1 MGSIGQKTVLI
12 VYSGVR
18 EYCLQKSRR
27 SDPALLTNFLQNALF
42 RCGIKSRLC
51 KPDRVRSTTSSIAF
65 VITLDCPTSPSDST
79 MKTLYDYLEA
89 RGMGA
94 DVRGLVGLQWRNER
108 VTCDPCDPVDQAHIQ
123 SQGTIFRF
131 PVTQSPPTPSNTV
144 QPSAAVPTSIIV
156 PAKTSKTN
164 EAGITSGTEPPLKRR
179 KIQHVSTT
187 SAAPLSLPT
196 PMSPC
201 RTEATPPTPTIIAQ
215 AETPAP
221 NMKDIALVP
230 SEPMSAAERA
240 KTRKRTVRSQVPTKV
255 PDTDRCQ
262 KSAIPP
268 ERQAPN
274 EPVSSEPPAAQQ
286 EQAKRGAT
294 QLAGATPETAT
305 PAVPRVPSQ
314 KRSELRFEL
323 LTQKRQLEKA
333 QRDLDTMATT
343 LKEAKAAAVA
353 AQRDA
358 EVKTDQAT
366 KVSGQ
371 LEAALRKQQE
381 LERDLEALK
390 ADATTKQEEW
400 DAQETVLNSLAD
412 GRQKELQRLI
422 ESNDDL
428 QVQLAESQG
437 RLVKLR
443 RQMVDDGWGW
453 AERERTAMVKEGAE
467 DTAKA
472 LAKEVKLRKM
482 AEDAETGLRE
492 ELRKRDRE
500 NAQLRVEIERLKE
513 ERSKGQLP

>member
-1 MGSIGQKTVLI
+1 
-12 VYSGVR
+12 
-18 EYCLQKSRR
+18 
-27 SDPALLTNFLQNALF
+27 
-42 RCGIKSRLC
+42 
-51 KPDRVRSTTSSIAF
+51 
-65 VITLDCPTSPSDST
+65 
-79 MKTLYDYLEA
+79 
-89 RGMGA
+89 
-94 DVRGLVGLQWRNER
+94 
-108 VTCDPCDPVDQAHIQ
+108 
-123 SQGTIFRF
+123 
-131 PVTQSPPTPSNTV
+131 
-144 QPSAAVPTSIIV
+144 
-156 PAKTSKTN
+156 
-164 EAGITSGTEPPLKRR
+164 
-179 KIQHVSTT
+179 
-187 SAAPLSLPT
+187 
-196 PMSPC
+196 
-201 RTEATPPTPTIIAQ
+201 
-215 AETPAP
+215 
-221 NMKDIALVP
+221 MKDIALVP